1 VAHQQSGKLNVL
13 AVNGATRAALL
24 PDVPTLKELGQPHF
38 DNLEWTGLFVPAGTP
53 KPIVDQLHAAL
64 GKALASKEVQERF
77 LKLSS
82 DPHPSTGEELGKLIE
97 DDLQRWGPVVKAS
110 GFTSE

>member
-1 VAHQQSGKLNVL
+1 
-13 AVNGATRAALL
+13 
-24 PDVPTLKELGQPHF
+24 VPTLKELGQPHF

-53 KPIVDQLHAAL
+53 RPIVDQLHAAL
-64 GKALASKEVQERF
+64 GKALANKDVQERL

-82 DPHPSTGEELGKLIE
+82 DPNPSTPEELSALIV
-97 DDLQRWGPVVKAS
+97 DDIKHWAPVVKAS